1 MIEIRI
7 PKEVTDYKAKLFF
20 GLTTRQCL
28 SVGLALI
35 INVPLYYFGKN
46 YIPEDILSW
55 LIIIITCPLVLF
67 GFFKYNGM
75 TFEKI
80 AGYFINYYLKTQKR
94 KFVYEKTQLQ
104 KVREELVKEDFLS
117 RIFTS
122 KDLKNKY
129 HKHFWVG
136 IKEERLYYK
145 YLNEWKSSR
154 GRTKKKKKIRGKRVK
169 NSVI

>member
-28 SVGLALI
+28 AVGLALV
-35 INVPLYYFGKN
+35 INVPLYYFGRN
-46 YIPEDILSW
+46 YISEDILSW
-55 LIIIITCPLVLF
+55 LIILIASPLVLF

-75 TFEKI
+75 TFEKF
-80 AGYFINYYLKTQKR
+80 AKYFIDYYLKLQKR
-94 KFVYEKTQLQ
+94 PFVYKKSQLQ
-104 KVREELVKEDFLS
+104 IVREKLIKEDFFNS
-117 RIFTS
+117 VSTS
-122 KDLKNKY
+122 KGLIKKY
-129 HKHFWVG
+129 NKHFWVG

-154 GRTKKKKKIRGKRVK
+154 GKIKRKNFRGKRV
-169 NSVI
+169 

>member
-28 SVGLALI
+28 STGLALI
-35 INVPLYYFGKN
+35 INVPLYYFGKK
-46 YIPEDILSW
+46 YILEDVLGW
-55 LIIIITCPLVLF
+55 LIVLIASPLMLF

-75 TFEKI
+75 AFEKI
-80 AGYFINYYLKTQKR
+80 AKYFVNYYLKPQKR

-104 KVREELVKEDFLS
+104 KVREELIKEDFLN

-122 KDLKNKY
+122 KDLRKKY
-129 HKHFWVG
+129 NKHFWVG

-154 GRTKKKKKIRGKRVK
+154 GRTRRKKNIRGKRVK
-169 NSVI
+169 K